1 MLSTDA
7 AHVTIARG
15 RAVRVNALIF
25 FVFALSAATVLSR
38 LLISAV
44 GINSKIDHEI
54 KPTLASINADVALVL
69 PIMNQTVTI
78 SGKIAR
84 QTAPLHNDLSAIVD
98 STTGINASAATIAQ
112 HVLAAEGSLD
122 TINKTLPTIHTG
134 LAGVN
139 NAVLSIDSQTGT
151 IATTMGSAA
160 ASVHSIL
167 VSAQSS
173 NQYLANVTS
182 LLVPLSSDLV
192 AISRTLQNVNEH
204 VISTL
209 NSPILGLGNHAKGGG
224 S

>member
-1 MLSTDA
+1 VLSTDA
-7 AHVTIARG
+7 SGVTIARG
-15 RAVRVNALIF
+15 HVVRLNVFIF
-25 FVFALSAATVLSR
+25 FVFALCAATVLSR

-54 KPTLASINADVALVL
+54 KPTLASINADVALLL
-69 PIMNQTVTI
+69 PVMDQTVTI

-98 STTGINASAATIAQ
+98 STTAMNASAATIAQ

-122 TINKTLPTIHTG
+122 TINKTLATTHTA

-139 NAVLSIDSQTGT
+139 NAVLSIVSQTGN

-167 VSAQSS
+167 ASAQSS

-182 LLVPLSSDLV
+182 LLAPLSSDLV
-192 AISRTLQNVNEH
+192 AISRTLANVNEH

>member
-1 MLSTDA
+1 MLSADA
-7 AHVTIARG
+7 SGLTIARG
-15 RAVRVNALIF
+15 RAVRLNVLIF
-25 FVFALSAATVLSR
+25 FAFALCAATVLTR

-44 GINSKIDHEI
+44 DINSKIDHEI
-54 KPTLASINADVALVL
+54 KPTLASINADVALLL
-69 PIMNQTVTI
+69 PVMNQTVTI

-84 QTAPLHNDLSAIVD
+84 QTASLHDDLSAIVD
-98 STTGINASAATIAQ
+98 STTDMNASAATIAQ

-122 TINKTLPTIHTG
+122 TINKTLATIHTG

-173 NQYLANVTS
+173 NQYLANVKS
-182 LLVPLSSDLV
+182 LLAPLSSDLV

-209 NSPILGLGNHAKGGG
+209 NSPILGLGNHAKGVG